1 MEDKRLINLQ
11 KQLDC
16 LQQLFFKLDQRIAEL
31 EELSSY
37 EDIEEFSDDE
47 VPPLKKQKAQ
57 TPIFQRKL

>member
-1 MEDKRLINLQ
+1 MNDQKLINLQ

-37 EDIEEFSDDE
+37 EDIEEYSDDE
-47 VPPLKKQKAQ
+47 VPPLKKQKAE
-57 TPIFQRKL
+57 TPLFQRKF